1 MTVLYDTGSGF
12 TWIATDSCWRCLIY
26 GIMTQ
31 HTSDSSS
38 FQSSENELYVE
49 YGTGQIMGNKSNE
62 KIGYGENT

>member
-1 MTVLYDTGSGF
+1 
-12 TWIATDSCWRCLIY
+12 
-26 GIMTQ
+26 MTQ